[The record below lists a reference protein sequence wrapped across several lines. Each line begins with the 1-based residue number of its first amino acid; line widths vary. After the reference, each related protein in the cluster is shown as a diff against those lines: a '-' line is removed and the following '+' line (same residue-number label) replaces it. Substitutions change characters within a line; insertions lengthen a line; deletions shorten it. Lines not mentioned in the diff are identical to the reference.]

1 MSKYYSPRDWDV
13 IGFGG
18 SRRYV
23 RISDEEIRKRAAKK
37 TDKQN
42 KKQKHKMK
50 HGTEDFWETWERE
63 NENK

>member
-37 TDKQN
+37 KDVIKL
-42 KKQKHKMK
+42 KKRKVK
-50 HGTEDFWETWERE
+50 TEDFWKTLEKYGER
-63 NENK
+63 K

>member
-13 IGFGG
+13 IGFGN

-37 TDKQN
+37 Q
-42 KKQKHKMK
+42 KKQQRKMK
-50 HGTEDFWETWERE
+50 HATEDFWKTWNEEE
-63 NENK
+63 NEKT